1 MMYGKKMMEGEGEG
15 MDPLAIKKKFM
26 GDVKGFAKEGM
37 GERLKGLVKPE
48 LKVEIRTADL
58 GAKPTEEN
66 DGETEVEPLV
76 SKGAEAEAEGET
88 PMMEGG
94 EDKIEMLL
102 EKIKQNPELL
112 KSLLES

>member
-1 MMYGKKMMEGEGEG
+1 
-15 MDPLAIKKKFM
+15 
-26 GDVKGFAKEGM
+26 
-37 GERLKGLVKPE
+37 VKPA